1 MSARDERLLTMVF
14 VAVGVGALFPW
25 NVFITERPYFAR
37 RFASTSVVDNF
48 EGAFAFAY
56 SASNLLGAL
65 ACARTGAAER
75 LGNLGRLTTP
85 LAATALAIWTCA
97 LATRATSWS
106 AEKVYGQT
114 MMVIVIVG
122 ACTALAQSGGFAAA
136 SRLPPRFARAAM
148 SGQALSGVA
157 ASLSALITTAS
168 AGGETTRSVE
178 TQAEVYFYVAVV
190 VVAACAGGT
199 AWLERSTAYQK
210 YVAEARE
217 EERRERAR
225 AETSALLGG
234 ESEDEETAIDD
245 DHDDG
250 DDDGLIDDGRADANG
265 LDADGATSRVVVVDD
280 SREYRLSVAVTF
292 IATLSV
298 FPAVTSSIESTT
310 NALGALWSPTLFL
323 LFNLGDLLGRHAAAT
338 FPETP
343 PAGASLLRLALLR
356 FAFIPLIAACNVT
369 TPRWIVPVVFNH
381 DVFAVVFILALAVT
395 NGLLATVAVS
405 HGARRVP
412 PTRRQSEG
420 VALTSALIAGIFL
433 GSLLSLVVVFL
444 LSGAR

>member
-1 MSARDERLLTMVF
+1 MSARDERVLTTVF
-14 VAVGVGALFPW
+14 LAVGVGALFPW

-37 RFASTSVVDNF
+37 RFASMSVVDNF

-56 SASNLLGAL
+56 SASNLLGVV

-97 LATRATSWS
+97 LVTRATSWS
-106 AEKVYGQT
+106 AEEVYGQT
-114 MMVIVIVG
+114 MAVIVVVG

-168 AGGETTRSVE
+168 AGGDTTRSVE
-178 TQAEVYFYVAVV
+178 TQAEVYFYVAAI

-199 AWLERSTAYQK
+199 AWLERSTAYKK
-210 YVAEARE
+210 YIDEARE

-225 AETSALLGG
+225 AETSSLLGG
-234 ESEDEETAIDD
+234 ESEDEETAFNDYTNY
-245 DHDDG
+245 
-250 DDDGLIDDGRADANG
+250 DDDGLIVDGRADANG
-265 LDADGATSRVVVVDD
+265 LDADGAPSRVVVDD
-280 SREYRLSVAVTF
+280 SREYRLAVAVTF

-343 PAGASLLRLALLR
+343 SGASLLHLALLR

-369 TPRWIVPVVFNH
+369 TPTWIVPVVFNH

-420 VALTSALIAGIFL
+420 VALTTALIAGIFF
-433 GSLLSLVVVFL
+433 GSLLSLGVVFL
-444 LSGAR
+444 FSGAR